1 MWVNHQQKARLSAI
15 VAMLAMVLAMPC
27 FAAQVLHLTH
37 RTRNDMKPQLLKPL
51 RDTCRVTKQSMQ
63 NMRREN
69 PAAFSEL
76 LRGIKKDQPN
86 YDVDRP
92 LAPEPDWAK
101 IAIVAEEEEY
111 FEGTNYALYQRV
123 IDYQISDDGACGL
136 RETVTETA
144 TIDDG
149 KSIYD
154 INLLSRAGSRRPS
167 TGGGGTYRPP
177 GAAMGAALDLRD
189 AARGVRSLAHSG
201 GQERIAGESCTVTT
215 VAFLG
220 KNTKV
225 CFWSTSPE
233 HAGTKR
239 PVILKT
245 IVPFGKTATVR
256 EVVQFRRPA
265 RIEPRIFTA
274 PANVTWRNG

>member
-1 MWVNHQQKARLSAI
+1 MYGSSKPKMTSAVMATLSMMA
-15 VAMLAMVLAMPC
+15 LALPC
-27 FAAQVLHLTH
+27 FAATTLHLTH

-51 RDTCRVTKQSMQ
+51 RDACRITKQSMQ

-69 PAAFSEL
+69 PAAFAEL
-76 LRGIKKDQPN
+76 LRGVKKDQPN
-86 YDVDRP
+86 YDIDRP
-92 LAPEPDWAK
+92 LAPEPDWSK

-111 FEGTNYALYQRV
+111 FDGNRYALYQRA
-123 IDYQISDDGACGL
+123 IDYKLSEDGACGL
-136 RETVTETA
+136 RETVAETV

-154 INLLSRAGSRRPS
+154 IDLLARTGTRRASAAGA
-167 TGGGGTYRPP
+167 GGYRPP
-177 GAAMGAALDLRD
+177 GAAMGTLDLRD
-189 AARGVRSLAHSG
+189 AARGVQSLAAKS
-201 GQERIAGESCTVTT
+201 GQERIAGESCTMTT

-225 CFWSTSPE
+225 CFWSVSPE

-239 PVILKT
+239 PVTLKT
-245 IVPFGKTATVR
+245 IVPLGRTATVR
-256 EVVQFRRPA
+256 EVVQFRKPA
-265 RIEPRIFTA
+265 RIEPRIFTP

>member
-1 MWVNHQQKARLSAI
+1 MVMMSAI
-15 VAMLAMVLAMPC
+15 AFAMPC
-27 FAAQVLHLTH
+27 LAAAPVLHLTH

-51 RDTCRVTKQSMQ
+51 RDACRVTKQSMQ

-69 PAAFSEL
+69 PAAFAEL
-76 LRGIKKDQPN
+76 LRGVKKDQPN

-92 LAPEPDWAK
+92 LAPEPDWSK

-111 FEGTNYALYQRV
+111 FEDTKYALYQRAM
-123 IDYQISDDGACGL
+123 DYSISEDGACGM
-136 RETVTETA
+136 REMVTETA

-154 INLLSRAGSRRPS
+154 INLIARTGSRRPRTDGAGS
-167 TGGGGTYRPP
+167 YRPP
-177 GAAMGAALDLRD
+177 GAAVGAALDLRD
-189 AARGVRSLAHSG
+189 AARGVQSLTKNA
-201 GQERIAGESCTVTT
+201 GQERIAGESCTETT

-225 CFWSTSPE
+225 CFWSISPE

-245 IVPFGKTATVR
+245 IVPLGKTATVR
-256 EVVQFRRPA
+256 EVIQFRKPA
-265 RIEPRIFTA
+265 RIEPRIFTP